1 MPSMQMDIDGNKT
14 VFAHERDRGAAGYLS
29 IYGRYIHDA
38 YISIYNI
45 YGAAAPLSR
54 SCANYGADRACYLSI
69 IDRACYLSIYGA
81 DNDLARQLGNTVLA
95 LAEEY
100 VDLLRVCVCVCVCA
114 CVRAYVFRY
123 ISIHK

>member
-69 IDRACYLSIYGA
+69 INRACYLSIINRACYLSIIDRACYLSSYGA
-81 DNDLARQLGNTVLA
+81 DNDLARQL
-95 LAEEY
+95 
-100 VDLLRVCVCVCVCA
+100 LRG
-114 CVRAYVFRY
+114 R
-123 ISIHK
+123 